1 MSQLKREKSGRFKLL
16 VIGVSIYVMGVL
28 IWDIVGV
35 GKAQRQMDQA
45 GEKVETLQAEQV
57 KLQRQLAVVTS
68 EEFAEEQI
76 RDELLL
82 AKPGETVVVVPQQVA
97 PAGSDAALA
106 GKQEKP
112 ENLANWQK
120 WAKLFL

>member
-1 MSQLKREKSGRFKLL
+1 M
-16 VIGVSIYVMGVL
+16 
-28 IWDIVGV
+28 WDILGA

-45 GEKVETLQAEQV
+45 REEVETLEGEQA

-82 AKPGETVVVVPQQVA
+82 AKPGETVVVVPRVA
-97 PAGSDAALA
+97 PFDFTSTSLSAGAQ
-106 GKQEKP
+106 GKQ

-120 WAKLFL
+120 WTQLFIY

>member
-1 MSQLKREKSGRFKLL
+1 ML

-28 IWDIVGV
+28 IWEMVGV
-35 GKAQRQMDQA
+35 SKAQRQMDQA
-45 GEKVETLQAEQV
+45 WEKVETLRVGQAE
-57 KLQRQLAVVTS
+57 LQRQLAVVTS

-82 AKPGETVVVVPQQVA
+82 AKPGETVVVVPQVAEVGKVEQVE
-97 PAGSDAALA
+97 
-106 GKQEKP
+106 QRE

-120 WAKLFL
+120 WVRLFL